1 MFGALLILFLLPF
14 LNQSSISSTTFRLV
28 YGILLAV
35 FVLDVAYL
43 GWLGQLPVE
52 QPFIDYGLYAT
63 VYYFL
68 FFMVLFP
75 SSGLLE
81 KNFIYLK

>member
-1 MFGALLILFLLPF
+1 LRSIPDKVGGVVCMFGALLILFLLPF

-43 GWLGQLPVE
+43 G
-52 QPFIDYGLYAT
+52 
-63 VYYFL
+63 
-68 FFMVLFP
+68 
-75 SSGLLE
+75 
-81 KNFIYLK
+81 

>member
-14 LNQSSISSTTFRLV
+14 LNQSQISSTAFRLV
-28 YGILLAV
+28 YGIVLA
-35 FVLDVAYL
+35 FLILNVAYL

-63 VYYFL
+63 IYYFL
-68 FFMVLFP
+68 FFIFFLP
-75 SSGLLE
+75 SSGLCGSC
-81 KNFIYLK
+81 IS